1 VSGGISDETPED
13 REDII
18 PLPSSC
24 APSVLRR
31 ASSESIIHLTSHER
45 ALRSCFFLTLVINN
59 YAQERNPEIRS
70 SDSDKSPCS
79 NIDGTRCIKLR
90 KMNDN
95 VKAEPEKKKRQPI
108 TVASS

>member
-1 VSGGISDETPED
+1 VSGGISDETTED
-13 REDII
+13 REDNI
-18 PLPSSC
+18 PLPSYI
-24 APSVLRR
+24 R
-31 ASSESIIHLTSHER
+31 HLTSHER

-70 SDSDKSPCS
+70 SDSDKSPRS

-95 VKAEPEKKKRQPI
+95 VKAKPEK
-108 TVASS
+108 